1 MNLPQSFIESL
12 AGIRGFEKKSFEA
25 VHQTGEQVTSIR
37 LHPQKYA
44 IVQSDLLDGKVP
56 WNSNGFYLKERPSF
70 TLDPLFHAGAYY
82 VQEAS
87 SMFLEHALQSII
99 KGAGKGLKILDLC
112 AAPGGKSTLLASLY
126 PEALIVSNEVIKS
139 RAAILVENTTKWGMP
154 NMVVTN
160 NDPEHFKD
168 FTGFFDVIVV
178 DAPCSGSGM
187 FRKDPDAINEW
198 SEQNV
203 IHCSQRQERILANI
217 VPCLKENGLLVYS
230 TCSYS
235 LAENEKIADWLVSE
249 MKLES
254 RPIQIENHWNIIETI
269 SDQQNAYGYR
279 FYPNLLKGEGF
290 YLAVFQQTGTVGQ
303 DRLRKV
309 SLVQPGKS
317 ELEGLAPFTADFS
330 NAYYFKQNNAI
341 RYFSES
347 FVSDLQ
353 ALSSRL
359 YIKKAG
365 VELGEFKGKSLI
377 PSHEWAVSVLPKN
390 GFSSI
395 QLDNDTAIQ
404 FLKRGIFSVEH
415 ADTGWNWVRFQGMV
429 LGLVKVLPNR
439 INNYYPSEWRILKD

>member
-1 MNLPQSFIESL
+1 MKLPPSFIESL
-12 AGIRGFEKKSFEA
+12 AGIKGFNKESFEA
-25 VHQTGEQVTSIR
+25 VHQTGEQITSIR
-37 LHPQKYA
+37 LHPQKNA
-44 IVQSDLLDGKVP
+44 IIQPDLLDGKVP
-56 WNSNGFYLKERPSF
+56 WNSNGYYLKERPSF

-87 SMFLEHALQSII
+87 SMFLEQALQTCI
-99 KGAGKGLKILDLC
+99 KGTGMGLKILDLC
-112 AAPGGKSTLLASLY
+112 AAPGGKSTLLASMY
-126 PEALIVSNEVIKS
+126 PDALIVSNEVIKS
-139 RAAILVENTTKWGMP
+139 RAAILVENATKWGMP

-168 FTGFFDVIVV
+168 FAGYFDVIVV

-187 FRKDPDAINEW
+187 FRKDPAAIDEW
-198 SEQNV
+198 SEHNV

-235 LAENEKIADWLVSE
+235 LAEDENIADWLVNE
-249 MKLES
+249 MKLASLPIKIES
-254 RPIQIENHWNIIETI
+254 NWNIIETI
-269 SDQQNAYGYR
+269 SDKEKAYGYR

-290 YLAVFQQTGTVGQ
+290 YLSVFQRTESAGQ
-303 DRLRKV
+303 DRLREV
-309 SLVQPGKS
+309 SLTQPGKS
-317 ELEGLAPFTADFS
+317 ELEGLAPFTADFPD
-330 NAYYFKQNNAI
+330 AFYFKQSNGI
-341 RYFSES
+341 RFLPPS

-365 VELGEFKGKSLI
+365 IEIGEFKGKSMI
-377 PSHEWAVSVLPKN
+377 PSHEWAVSVLPKS
-390 GFSSI
+390 GLPTI
-395 QLDNDTAIQ
+395 QLDKNAALQ
-404 FLKRGIFSVEH
+404 FLKRANFTVDDAGI
-415 ADTGWNWVRFQGMV
+415 GWNWVAFEGVV

>member
-1 MNLPQSFIESL
+1 MDSL
-12 AGIRGFEKKSFEA
+12 AGIAGFERESFEA
-25 VHQTGEQVTSIR
+25 VHQTGEQITSIR

-44 IVQSDLLDGKVP
+44 NVLPDLLDGKVP
-56 WNSNGFYLKERPSF
+56 WSYHGYYLKERPSF

-87 SMFLEHALQSII
+87 SMFLEHVLQASI
-99 KGAGKGLKILDLC
+99 KGSGKGLKILDLC

-139 RAAILVENTTKWGMP
+139 RAAILVENATKWGLP

-168 FTGFFDVIVV
+168 FIAYFDIIVV

-217 VPCLKENGLLVYS
+217 LPCLKENGLLVYS

-235 LAENEKIADWLVSE
+235 LAEDEKIADWLVNE
-249 MKLES
+249 MKLVS
-254 RPIQIENHWNIIETI
+254 LRIGIEDHWNIVETN
-269 SDQQNAYGYR
+269 SSQSKAYGYR

-290 YLAVFQQTGTVGQ
+290 YLAAFQKTISSGQ
-303 DRLRKV
+303 DRLREV
-309 SLVQPGKS
+309 PLVKPSKS
-317 ELEGLAPFTADFS
+317 EMEGLAPFVTDIAEAF
-330 NAYYFKQNNAI
+330 YFKQNNSI
-341 RYFSES
+341 RFLPPEW
-347 FVSDLQ
+347 VNDLQ

-365 VELGEFKGKSLI
+365 IEMGEFKGKSWI
-377 PSHEWAVSVLPKN
+377 PSHEWAVSVLPKQ
-390 GFSSI
+390 GFPSI
-395 QLDNDTAIQ
+395 SLDKDAAIQ
-404 FLKRGIFSVEH
+404 FLKRGNFSV
-415 ADTGWNWVRFQGMV
+415 ASANSGWNWVAFQNLT

>member
-1 MNLPQSFIESL
+1 MNLPKSFIDSL
-12 AGIRGFEKKSFEA
+12 AGVEGFERESFEA
-25 VHQTGEQVTSIR
+25 VHKTGEQITSIR
-37 LHPQKYA
+37 LHPQKKA
-44 IVQSDLLDGKVP
+44 NVQPDLLDGKVP
-56 WNSNGFYLKERPSF
+56 WSSHGYYLKERPSF

-87 SMFLEHALQSII
+87 SMFLEYALQSRI
-99 KGAGKGLKILDLC
+99 KGTGKGLKILDLC
-112 AAPGGKSTLLASLY
+112 AAPGGKSTLLACLY

-168 FTGFFDVIVV
+168 FVAYFDIIVV

-217 VPCLKENGLLVYS
+217 LPCLKEQGILVYS

-235 LAENEKIADWLVSE
+235 MEEDEKIADWLVSV
-249 MKLES
+249 MNLTSCK
-254 RPIQIENHWNIIETI
+254 IKMDGYWNIVETI
-269 SDQQNAYGYR
+269 SNQSKAYGYR

-290 YLAVFQQTGTVGQ
+290 YLAAFQKTESSGQ
-303 DRLRKV
+303 DRLKELP
-309 SLVQPGKS
+309 LVKPSKS
-317 ELEGLAPFTADFS
+317 ELEQLAPFVTDF
-330 NAYYFKQNNAI
+330 AEAFYFKQNNSI
-341 RYFSES
+341 RYLPPAL
-347 FVSDLQ
+347 VNDLQ

-365 VELGEFKGKSLI
+365 IEMGEFKGKSWV
-377 PSHEWAVSVLPKN
+377 PSHEWAVSVLPKQ
-390 GFSSI
+390 GFPSI
-395 QLDNDTAIQ
+395 SLDKESAIQ
-404 FLKRGIFSVEH
+404 FLKRGNFSV
-415 ADTGWNWVRFQGMV
+415 ASANSGWNWVAFQELT